1 MHLHFWFRVYICVSF
16 LVCWLFTCWCK
27 RRIVHRSSIFLYVHL
42 HSVNIGVQV
51 VASLGAMRSNECS
64 GNRSRLQPGSGSR
77 WRIACQCDT
86 CERKREKAH
95 AGKPEWWWKGTVN
108 IKQSNRWTGANCKHF
123 SLIFLASFCVDR
135 WPRLC
140 GVYLKS
146 IYPLLCACMCLF
158 LCTGCCV
165 GQRHDCFEDA
175 CVFHCFF
182 VLSILMFSLRSRK
195 RHGFMPAFSCLS
207 SGKMEAMAPE
217 RHFIWQALTVAGW
230 VQVLILLSS
239 ILILCRDG
247 DCIVHSNSI
256 PSLSITDSGWG
267 PWWCE
272 CAGKLLAVDFGLDL
286 LKPLG

>member
-27 RRIVHRSSIFLYVHL
+27 RRIVHRSSIFLYVPL

-64 GNRSRLQPGSGSR
+64 GSRSRLQPGSGSR
-77 WRIACQCDT
+77 RRIACQCLSPT
-86 CERKREKAH
+86 PAKGSAKRRMLENQNGDGRELWTSNNQIDGRVQTA
-95 AGKPEWWWKGTVN
+95 N
-108 IKQSNRWTGANCKHF
+108 IFHWYF
-123 SLIFLASFCVDR
+123 
-135 WPRLC
+135 
-140 GVYLKS
+140 
-146 IYPLLCACMCLF
+146 
-158 LCTGCCV
+158 
-165 GQRHDCFEDA
+165 RHPFVLTPA
-175 CVFHCFF
+175 CVCFCSLGAAWGNSMIALKMLVF
-182 VLSILMFSLRSRK
+182 FIVFFILSILMFSLRSRK

-207 SGKMEAMAPE
+207 SGKMEAMTPE
-217 RHFIWQALTVAGW
+217 RHFIWQALRVAGW

-239 ILILCRDG
+239 LLILCRDG
-247 DCIVHSNSI
+247 DCIIHSNSI
-256 PSLSITDSGWG
+256 PSLYITDSGWG